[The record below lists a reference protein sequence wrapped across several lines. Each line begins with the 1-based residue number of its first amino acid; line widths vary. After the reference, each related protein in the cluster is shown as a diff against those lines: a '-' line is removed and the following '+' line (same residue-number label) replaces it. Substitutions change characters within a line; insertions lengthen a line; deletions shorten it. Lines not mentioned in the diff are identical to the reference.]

1 MKSEPQRNSR
11 QRESI
16 VELTAIGNALL
27 CCAEEKAT
35 DDSDKIDL

>member
-1 MKSEPQRNSR
+1 MNVNEIDPQ

-27 CCAEEKAT
+27 CCAGKVAT
-35 DDSDKIDL
+35 DGSGETNL